1 MGAEN
6 HHRTGFSMRVV
17 VVLTVLALLLSL
29 GACSR
34 RKQVAYAEAYS
45 AAPLAY
51 SVGPIKATEYRMETS
66 GGWSP
71 QNIQPENEAV
81 EQDAQARFEV
91 ARGKADRLGGVHLL
105 TQEDIDGLSYEQIQ
119 RLRGY

>member
-1 MGAEN
+1 
-6 HHRTGFSMRVV
+6 MRVV

-34 RKQVAYAEAYS
+34 RKQVAYDETYS

-51 SVGPIKATEYRMETS
+51 SAGSTKATEYRMEAN
-66 GGWSP
+66 GGWSRP
-71 QNIQPENEAV
+71 NIQPENEAV

>member
-1 MGAEN
+1 
-6 HHRTGFSMRVV
+6 MRVV
-17 VVLTVLALLLSL
+17 VVLTVLALLFSL

-34 RKQVAYAEAYS
+34 RKQVAYDESYS
-45 AAPLAY
+45 AIPLAY
-51 SVGPIKATEYRMETS
+51 SAGSTKATEYRMETS

-71 QNIQPENEAV
+71 LNIQPENETV

-91 ARGKADRLGGVHLL
+91 ACAKADGLGGVHLL